1 MSSCFKGIVFESFSV
16 FISHEIA
23 AAKTTAIKAILG
35 DHPVFKIYVF
45 YLIAANGIVRINVIF
60 HFRKVKLD
68 FLKFMSGKV
77 IIFALKLYSFF
88 SC

>member
-1 MSSCFKGIVFESFSV
+1 MSSRFKGIVFESFSV
-16 FISHEIA
+16 SMSHKIA
-23 AAKTTAIKAILG
+23 ATKTTAIKAILR

-45 YLIAANGIVRINVIF
+45 YLIVANGTVRINVIF

-77 IIFALKLYSFF
+77 IIFALKLYSVF
-88 SC
+88 SG